1 MCSPLCFWVRSSL
14 AFSVFTS
21 CLFSLPVLNI
31 ALTDFLVAPRPAGV
45 WLQYILQCRSHSES
59 LLFWV
64 HFGPHPFLSS
74 SLCYFRVF
82 KALFFVPGRVRLY
95 ELEQPDISG
104 KEKKTINETAQPCQT
119 ELVTMVIFLHIF
131 CHTQPWVSYLH
142 FWYKCYKWV
151 TDRSSA
157 SPPQTLHSELLPTCV
172 RFLSAQTTNK
182 SNEEFSFCTF
192 VTSVYDRDVFAYVKE
207 HVWVHKSC
215 TWRLFFLQR
224 KEGSGWANACAVN
237 ISGYESQVS
246 PWNLHHMTV
255 KQATHHCI

>member
-1 MCSPLCFWVRSSL
+1 MKGQESQVLNGKEAFELINVFPSLLLSPISLLFWRSGPFWLS
-14 AFSVFTS
+14 
-21 CLFSLPVLNI
+21 LFSLP
-31 ALTDFLVAPRPAGV
+31 AFFLFLS
-45 WLQYILQCRSHSES
+45 WILPWQTS
-59 LLFWV
+59 LLPLALLV
-64 HFGPHPFLSS
+64 CGYSTSYSVDLTVSLCCFGCILDPTPS
-74 SLCYFRVF
+74 SLPPFVTLEFLQHCFSSPAASVF
-82 KALFFVPGRVRLY
+82 MNLNNLTFLAK
-95 ELEQPDISG
+95 
-104 KEKKTINETAQPCQT
+104 KKKTINETAQPCQT

-207 HVWVHKSC
+207 HVCVHKSC
-215 TWRLFFLQR
+215 TWRLFFCSVRRGVGGRMRVL
-224 KEGSGWANACAVN
+224 
-237 ISGYESQVS
+237 
-246 PWNLHHMTV
+246 
-255 KQATHHCI
+255 